1 MDALTTNETMFFRDG
16 APFDL
21 LRDKLLPALAAREA
35 QTRQLGIW
43 SAACST
49 GQEPY
54 SLAMLTREHPAL
66 RGWEVQIVATDISHN
81 VLAQAAAGRYSAFEA
96 GRGLPPTLR
105 EKYFTPQRDE
115 WVASE
120 DLRRMIQFR
129 QLNLVQPW
137 PPQAGFDFIFLRN
150 VMIYF
155 DVTTKQNILSRARE
169 CLRPGGGL
177 FLGTAETTV
186 NLDAQWQPEQHGAAM
201 VYRLGM

>member
-1 MDALTTNETMFFRDG
+1 M
-16 APFDL
+16 
-21 LRDKLLPALAAREA
+21 
-35 QTRQLGIW
+35 
-43 SAACST
+43 
-49 GQEPY
+49 
-54 SLAMLTREHPAL
+54 
-66 RGWEVQIVATDISHN
+66 
-81 VLAQAAAGRYSAFEA
+81 
-96 GRGLPPTLR
+96 R